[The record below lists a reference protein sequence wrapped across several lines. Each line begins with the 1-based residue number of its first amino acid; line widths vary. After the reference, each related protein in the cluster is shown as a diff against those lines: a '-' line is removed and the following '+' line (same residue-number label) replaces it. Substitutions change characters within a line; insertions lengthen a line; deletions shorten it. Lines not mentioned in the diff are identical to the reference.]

1 MARRRTQIEQLVAD
15 ALRPCGYP
23 VKEQYKCG
31 PYWLDFLVGW
41 RLVVEADGT
50 PWHSPERDARRD
62 AFLRNRGYEIVH
74 VPQET
79 VLSLSPLALIDY
91 LDHRIR
97 ALEHFAR
104 FP

>member
-1 MARRRTQIEQLVAD
+1 
-15 ALRPCGYP
+15 
-23 VKEQYKCG
+23 
-31 PYWLDFLVGW
+31 
-41 RLVVEADGT
+41 
-50 PWHSPERDARRD
+50 
-62 AFLRNRGYEIVH
+62 VH